1 MYDIIVVGGGFS
13 GVMAACSAAREKL
26 DVLLVEKSGALGG
39 AAVLNSVLPFM
50 NFDLKKPGGGTVML
64 NRGLF
69 AEFIRRMNE
78 YARTDGGDKVIFK
91 RGIVT
96 FNEEFLKIVLD
107 DMTDYYGVKVLFHAA
122 VCDAEVSEGKIGSI
136 KVAGSFGTETLS
148 AKYYVDATGDAVLSC
163 LAGAEFHVG
172 RGGDGKCQPMTL
184 CFRMGNVDV
193 DAFYKNDHA
202 AVNALW
208 AEKLAA
214 GKLVNPRENILTFR
228 HTTDSVLHLNSTR
241 VLLSPVSASERS
253 AAEKEGRRQM
263 LELYRFLVANAPS
276 CRNAT
281 LLSSACEIGVRESR
295 MVKGLYTLTRDDVVA
310 CRKFGDA
317 VAAGNYDIDIHSPD
331 GSGTSHYWV
340 PDGEFYT
347 IPYRSLVAS
356 GFDNLMVA
364 GRCISSDHEAQ
375 ASYRI
380 MPIVASIGEGGGAV
394 LACAAEKAK
403 ALPEIT
409 AEEVRAAVDKYDLVE
424 GYPGIYSAQS
434 RE

>member
-1 MYDIIVVGGGFS
+1 
-13 GVMAACSAAREKL
+13 
-26 DVLLVEKSGALGG
+26 
-39 AAVLNSVLPFM
+39 
-50 NFDLKKPGGGTVML
+50 ML

-136 KVAGSFGTETLS
+136 KVVGSFGVETLQ
-148 AKYYVDATGDAVLSC
+148 ARYFVDATGDAVLS
-163 LAGAEFHVG
+163 L
-172 RGGDGKCQPMTL
+172 L
-184 CFRMGNVDV
+184 
-193 DAFYKNDHA
+193 AFYKNDHA

-295 MVKGLYTLTRDDVVA
+295 MIKGLYTLTRDDVVA

-380 MPIVASIGEGGGAV
+380 MPIVASIGEGGGAA

-409 AEEVRAAVDKYDLVE
+409 AEEVRAAIDKYDLVE

>member
-1 MYDIIVVGGGFS
+1 
-13 GVMAACSAAREKL
+13 
-26 DVLLVEKSGALGG
+26 
-39 AAVLNSVLPFM
+39 
-50 NFDLKKPGGGTVML
+50 
-64 NRGLF
+64 
-69 AEFIRRMNE
+69 
-78 YARTDGGDKVIFK
+78 
-91 RGIVT
+91 
-96 FNEEFLKIVLD
+96 
-107 DMTDYYGVKVLFHAA
+107 
-122 VCDAEVSEGKIGSI
+122 
-136 KVAGSFGTETLS
+136 
-148 AKYYVDATGDAVLSC
+148 
-163 LAGAEFHVG
+163 
-172 RGGDGKCQPMTL
+172 
-184 CFRMGNVDV
+184 
-193 DAFYKNDHA
+193 
-202 AVNALW
+202 
-208 AEKLAA
+208 
-214 GKLVNPRENILTFR
+214 
-228 HTTDSVLHLNSTR
+228 
-241 VLLSPVSASERS
+241 
-253 AAEKEGRRQM
+253 
-263 LELYRFLVANAPS
+263 
-276 CRNAT
+276 
-281 LLSSACEIGVRESR
+281 